1 MDQGAEAL
9 AEIRAH
15 ERECTIR
22 YEYIEKRLDEGSAKF
37 KKLEMLLWGV
47 YPLRVTPNIS
57 TAVCSRE
64 TEEPTR
70 EWREQ

>member
-37 KKLEMLLWGV
+37 KTLEMLLWGV
-47 YPLRVTPNIS
+47 YPFIAATIIGAAKFLWAKKQSKRKLN
-57 TAVCSRE
+57 
-64 TEEPTR
+64 
-70 EWREQ
+70 

>member
-9 AEIRAH
+9 AENRAH

-47 YPLRVTPNIS
+47 YPFIVATIIS
-57 TAVCSRE
+57 AAVFL
-64 TEEPTR
+64 
-70 EWREQ
+70 